1 MNKKQKTIVSIL
13 LAFIPIV
20 FTLVIILKSVQEPD
34 IEMDS
39 INKQVEISGGLYGK
53 TIDID
58 QDTVIQIVE
67 PIEITQKTNGAAIG
81 HIKRGY
87 FKLEDDSKVYLN
99 LGDSRQDWI
108 AITDDENKY
117 YINLKDEDDT
127 LALYEQLLDLFS
139 ST

>member
-1 MNKKQKTIVSIL
+1 MNKKKKTIASIL

-20 FTLVIILKSVQEPD
+20 FTIVIILKSVQAPN
-34 IEMDS
+34 IEIDS
-39 INKQVEISGGLYGK
+39 INNQVEISGGLYGK

-58 QDTVIQIVE
+58 QDTVIQMID

-81 HIKRGY
+81 HTKRGY

-99 LGDSRQDWI
+99 LGNSNHKWI

-127 LALYEQLLDLFS
+127 LALYEQLLDLLE
-139 ST
+139 